1 MPNSATV
8 QDMVPPL
15 ATLETR
21 SFLFLIGHSWSR
33 RPPHLPPPTELRS
46 SPAAAAAAKLQRCH
60 SLCISQ
66 RGLIFLSLQE
76 EERWWQLDGSQEKQ
90 GKRKGAK
97 RQGKWTMSYNDSVA
111 TDRCPLAYCSG

>member
-21 SFLFLIGHSWSR
+21 SFLFPIGHSWSR

-60 SLCISQ
+60 S
-66 RGLIFLSLQE
+66 G
-76 EERWWQLDGSQEKQ
+76 GSSMAHRKSK

-97 RQGKWTMSYNDSVA
+97 RQGKWTMSYNDSQNM
-111 TDRCPLAYCSG
+111 

>member
-21 SFLFLIGHSWSR
+21 SSLFPIGHRWSR

-46 SPAAAAAAKLQRCH
+46 SPAAAAAAKLHRCH
-60 SLCISQ
+60 SGGSSMAHRKSRGRGRAQ
-66 RGLIFLSLQE
+66 RDRESGLWPLI
-76 EERWWQLDGSQEKQ
+76 
-90 GKRKGAK
+90 GAPWPIAMDNVV
-97 RQGKWTMSYNDSVA
+97 GNSTPNPFA
-111 TDRCPLAYCSG
+111 